1 MSIESLFD
9 HRCDIY
15 HGESE
20 EKSPGFNL
28 PSSPAPYKY
37 PATPAESGVECHFS
51 VRDNNSTSMEQ
62 KAPQNEFSARV
73 KLNLPVGTDIKLHDK
88 VVDNDTELEYT
99 AVTPP
104 RNIRG
109 HHIIVYIER
118 IGAQKAI

>member
-9 HRCDIY
+9 HTCDIY
-15 HGESE
+15 HGASES
-20 EKSPGFNL
+20 KSPGYNL
-28 PSSPAPYKY
+28 PPSASPYTY
-37 PATPAESGVECHFS
+37 PATPSESGVKCHFS
-51 VRDNNSTSMEQ
+51 IRNSNNTSMEQ

-109 HHIIVYIER
+109 HHIIVFIER
-118 IGAQKAI
+118 VREQKAL